1 MRALPAF
8 SLAYLDDTAVGNTAA
23 DGAAA
28 VVASGLVGA
37 VSFAGSFVIAGS
49 VVDAGLVAGSV
60 VAAGAF
66 AAHSVLRKSFHVLP
80 ASVPADFAAWYFTLH
95 SFDVSAP
102 AGEVIKTAST
112 LTRTAIAASS
122 HVSFATTACAN
133 VLKTVATTDQKA
145 REEI

>member
-1 MRALPAF
+1 M
-8 SLAYLDDTAVGNTAA
+8 
-23 DGAAA
+23 
-28 VVASGLVGA
+28 
-37 VSFAGSFVIAGS
+37 
-49 VVDAGLVAGSV
+49 DAGLVAGSV

-112 LTRTAIAASS
+112 LTKTAIAASS
-122 HVSFATTACAN
+122 HVSFATTACADN